1 VKALGVS
8 DVEVAGVSVGVKSLS
23 IRQLGNFISSRG
35 SVDCD
40 SSEAGSNE

>member
-8 DVEVAGVSVGVKSLS
+8 DVEVARVSSGVESLG
-23 IRQLGNFISSRG
+23 IGQLGNFISSRG

-40 SSEAGSNE
+40 GSEAGSNE